1 MKKLVKR
8 SIIIIFCFGLFSVH
22 AQVGIKKVAQ
32 STMGFLKV
40 GVSPKAAAMGN
51 AYTAVCNDVESMFY
65 NPAGLAEI
73 PDAGLSAF
81 LSQTQWIAD
90 INYLAGGLARN
101 FGTLGTFGIS
111 FLSVDYGDIQGVE
124 LVSLSDPQGYRLT
137 GNLDI
142 GAYAL
147 GLAYARRISTQFSM
161 GGLVQYVGQNL
172 GDSRLDNGTV
182 ENSVDKVIFNFGI
195 KYQTDFKRFRFAMA
209 IRNFSTDVKYEEISV
224 QMPMVFMVG
233 MGIDVLQV
241 ISPDYQGDPFLIS
254 VEFLHPNNYTERVNI
269 GSEYTLIGV
278 LALRAGYEF
287 NRDLAG
293 FSAGFGIR
301 PEIGGKLFEL
311 SYSYSDMQVF
321 DAVNRLS
328 FTFAL

>member
-1 MKKLVKR
+1 MKKLVTR
-8 SIIIIFCFGLFSVH
+8 SMVIIFCFGLLSVH

-51 AYTAVCNDVESMFY
+51 AYTAVCHDVESMFY

-73 PDAGLSAF
+73 PDANISAF
-81 LSQTQWIAD
+81 VSQTRWIAD
-90 INYLAGGLARN
+90 INYLAGGIARN
-101 FGTLGTFGIS
+101 FGNLGTFGFS
-111 FLSVDYGDIQGVE
+111 FLSVDYGDVQGVE

-137 GNLDI
+137 GDLNV
-142 GAYAL
+142 GAYAF
-147 GLAYARRISTQFSM
+147 GLAYARRISSQFSM
-161 GGLVQYVGQNL
+161 GGMLQYVGQNL
-172 GDSRLDNGTV
+172 GDSRLANGTV
-182 ENSVDKVIFNFGI
+182 ENSADKVIFNFGI
-195 KYQTDFKRFRFAMA
+195 KYQTDFRRFRFAMA

-233 MGIDVLQV
+233 VGIDAIQV
-241 ISPDYQGDPFLIS
+241 INPDYQGDPFLIS
-254 VEFLHPNNYTERVNI
+254 AEFLHPNNYTERVNI
-269 GSEYTLIGV
+269 GGEYTLMGV

-311 SYSYSDMQVF
+311 SYSYTDMQVF